1 MYLMIDNYDSF
12 VYNLTSYFRELGED
26 ILVKKR
32 DEVSLE
38 LIEALRPQGV
48 ILSPGP
54 GRPQD
59 ARNLCGIVRRVY
71 QEIPILGVCLGHQM
85 LGAVFGARVEKG
97 KRPMHGKVTA
107 VTHRGTGLFAGL
119 PQNFRVTRYHSLV
132 VSREGLPDCLWVDAV
147 AGDGAVMG
155 ISHKEACVY
164 GVQFHPEAV
173 LTEYGYELLDNFR
186 KISEG
191 WWNAHADRKRA

>member
-97 KRPMHGKVTA
+97 KRPMHGKVTPA
-107 VTHRGTGLFAGL
+107 SPEFSCDQIPLPCGEPGGAAGL
-119 PQNFRVTRYHSLV
+119 SLGG
-132 VSREGLPDCLWVDAV
+132 RCRRGWGCH
-147 AGDGAVMG
+147 GD
-155 ISHKEACVY
+155 
-164 GVQFHPEAV
+164 FP
-173 LTEYGYELLDNFR
+173 
-186 KISEG
+186 
-191 WWNAHADRKRA
+191 